1 MKKRRLW
8 LGILIIALLG
18 FSFTA
23 VFAQVSSQFG
33 LRLRR
38 DWGYGAGADIQ
49 GRVTISLS
57 GETEELTRVIYY
69 MDEAVMADLSEAPF
83 SFSFSTDDYPSGL
96 RRMSATV
103 FTSDGESQD
112 VASIS
117 YNFLSKEQAD
127 SATTNVIGL
136 VVVVILVS
144 LAVTAFI
151 SSRNKGSEKANG
163 GINGLAVC
171 QRCGKTFPRSIL
183 GLNVVVGKF
192 ERCPHCGKWQL
203 TRRASPLEIEF
214 ADSRNKPESAHLP
227 ETKAEKDELED
238 SKYIDS

>member
-1 MKKRRLW
+1 MKNKKLW
-8 LGILIIALLG
+8 LGILLIVLLAL
-18 FSFTA
+18 SFTS
-23 VFAQVSSQFG
+23 VFAQDSSQFG

-49 GRVTISLS
+49 GRVTLSLTGDT
-57 GETEELTRVIYY
+57 GEVSKVVFSMDDAVI
-69 MDEAVMADLSEAPF
+69 ADLSEAPF
-83 SFSFSTDDYPSGL
+83 SFSFSTDDYPSGM
-96 RRMSATV
+96 RKMSAEV
-103 FTSDGESQD
+103 FTSGGESQE
-112 VASIS
+112 ASPIT
-117 YNFLSKEQAD
+117 YNFLSKEQAS

-136 VVVVILVS
+136 VVVIILVS
-144 LAVTAFI
+144 LGLSVFI
-151 SSRNKGSEKANG
+151 SSRNKGSETANG

-171 QRCGKTFPRSIL
+171 KRCGKTFPRSIL

-203 TRRASPLEIEF
+203 TRRASPAEIEF
-214 ADSRNKPESAHLP
+214 ADSRNKPNADTLP